1 MGRAKSQTLKQR
13 ASCATQEAVVLRAV
27 EIYRQSLT
35 SDLPLGFRKATI
47 KAQQEYF
54 EKIQK
59 WIDVPHTTVRNRH
72 NNIIS
77 KAEASMEH
85 AHLTPAQE
93 EIICDFAIETAARGF
108 PLNNERLAKCANEV
122 LRAENPDFE
131 GVGKNWADRFVERH
145 YEKLGT

>member
-1 MGRAKSQTLKQR
+1 MGRAKSQTLKRR

-54 EKIQK
+54 EKNQK
-59 WIDVPHTTVRNRH
+59 WIDVPHTTVHNRH